1 MFERSIRSIRKMA
14 WWFLFCCG
22 ILSGSFL
29 SIPKTSSANNQISI
43 GKSSVASTWG
53 WVSSRKVLLSCTNS
67 MLQVNG
73 RKQEVWYKDTYNIL
87 IRSSNWKWI
96 IEKEKQHNQLD
107 SHLNTNEIRLNKIT
121 IKNCNLILFTTRSTL
136 FTLWVYF
143 YSNFT

>member
-43 GKSSVASTWG
+43 GKSPLTSSWG
-53 WVSSRKVLLSCTNS
+53 WARSKKVLLSYTNR
-67 MLQVNG
+67 MLQVNE
-73 RKQEVWYKDTYNIL
+73 RIQEVGYKDTYNIL
-87 IRSSNWKWI
+87 IRSSNWKWPI
-96 IEKEKQHNQLD
+96 GEEKQHNQSD
-107 SHLNTNEIRLNKIT
+107 SYLNTNEIRLNKIT
-121 IKNCNLILFTTRSTL
+121 IKNRNLILFTTRPTL

>member
-14 WWFLFCCG
+14 GWFLFCCG

-43 GKSSVASTWG
+43 GKSSVAYACG
-53 WVSSRKVLLSCTNS
+53 WASPRKVLLSYTNRT
-67 MLQVNG
+67 LQVTG
-73 RKQEVWYKDTYNIL
+73 WKQEVGYKDTYNIL
-87 IRSSNWKWI
+87 IRSSNWKWPI
-96 IEKEKQHNQLD
+96 GEEKQHNQSD
-107 SHLNTNEIRLNKIT
+107 SYLNTNEIRLNKIT
-121 IKNCNLILFTTRSTL
+121 IKNRNLILFTTRSTL